1 MEYNVSPGRTTYWPL
16 VTAGFCWALRS
27 TTVVVL
33 REVEEQAASREQT
46 AMATTAWP
54 RPLIQFR

>member
-1 MEYNVSPGRTTYWPL
+1 MYWPL
-16 VTAGFCWALRS
+16 VTVGFCWALRS